1 MLRTSSS
8 RVTTEDVNYSCD
20 MKSRIVAYSSHE
32 APMLR
37 KRLYS
42 GISRMNLSWESW
54 YSRITVRGILLLE
67 NKKVNLA
74 ISSGEYDIVAG
85 EEERKACSSS
95 LRRKALHLQTGR
107 WVHLYAT
114 MSSRLLWKTPV
125 EYEN

>member
-1 MLRTSSS
+1 
-8 RVTTEDVNYSCD
+8 
-20 MKSRIVAYSSHE
+20 
-32 APMLR
+32 
-37 KRLYS
+37 
-42 GISRMNLSWESW
+42 MNLSWESW